1 MSSIYLH
8 IPFCKKRCTYCN
20 FFSTTTLEKQEQYVS
35 ALLKEIELRKDY
47 ISNPTTIYL
56 GGGTPST
63 LSHAHLDKIFT
74 ALDKNFNLSKVEEVT
89 IECNPDDL
97 NKDYIKGLR
106 SLPINRLSMGIQT
119 FAEEELKVLGRRHN
133 ASNAIKA
140 VEDVYNSGI
149 ENISIDLM
157 YALPNQ
163 TLKTW
168 EENLDTALNLP
179 ISHISAY
186 HLSYEEDTPLYK
198 LRNLAFDE
206 EKSLEFFNI
215 LREKTAE
222 KGFEH
227 YEISNWAKDGKYS
240 KHNTAYWQN
249 KPYLGIGA
257 GAHSFNL
264 QERRWNFSSL
274 SEYING
280 VLSGKEYSENEI
292 LTSED
297 KYNDLIITAL
307 RTKWGLDINLIEP
320 KYLKHF
326 HAEAEKFIKENHL
339 QITPEGKAILTH
351 SGIFISDYIMR
362 ELIVGAE

>member
-20 FFSTTTLEKQEQYVS
+20 FFSTTLLEKQEEYVNT
-35 ALLKEIELRKDY
+35 LLKEIELRKNY
-47 ISNPTTIYL
+47 ITNPSTIYL

-63 LSHAHLDKIFT
+63 LPIELLEKIFT
-74 ALDKNFNLSKVEEVT
+74 SLDKNFNLSNVEEVT

-97 NKDYIKGLR
+97 NIDYVKGLK

-119 FAEEELKVLGRRHN
+119 FNEEELKVLGRRHN
-133 ASNAIKA
+133 AKNAIKA
-140 VEDVYNSGI
+140 VENVYNSGI
-149 ENISIDLM
+149 KNISIDLM
-157 YALPNQ
+157 YALPGQ
-163 TLKTW
+163 SLSTW
-168 EENLDTALNLP
+168 EENLNTALSLP

-206 EKSLEFFNI
+206 EKSLEFFE
-215 LREKTAE
+215 LLSEKTAE

-240 KHNTAYWQN
+240 KHNSSYWQN

-257 GAHSFNL
+257 GAHSYNL
-264 QERRWNFSSL
+264 NERRWNFSSL
-274 SEYING
+274 NDYING
-280 VLSGKEYSENEI
+280 VLSESEYSENEI

-297 KYNDLIITAL
+297 KYNDLIITQL
-307 RTKWGLDINLIEP
+307 RTKWGLDINLIEG

-326 HAEAEKFIKENHL
+326 QRESEKFVKENHL
-339 QITPEGKAILTH
+339 KITNENRAILTH

-362 ELIVGAE
+362 ELMI

>member
-20 FFSTTTLEKQEQYVS
+20 FFSTTLLEKQEQYVG
-35 ALLKEIELRKDY
+35 ALLKEIELRKNY
-47 ISNPTTIYL
+47 ITNPTTIYL

-63 LSHAHLDKIFT
+63 LPIALLERIFT
-74 ALDKNFNLSKVEEVT
+74 SLDKNFNLSKLEEVT

-97 NKDYIKGLR
+97 NIDYVKGLK

-119 FAEEELKVLGRRHN
+119 FNEEELKVLGRRHN
-133 ASNAIKA
+133 AKNAIKA
-140 VEDVYNSGI
+140 VENVYNGGI

-157 YALPNQ
+157 YALPGQ
-163 TLKTW
+163 SLSTW
-168 EENLDTALNLP
+168 EENLNTALSLP

-206 EKSLEFFNI
+206 EKSLEFFE
-215 LREKTAE
+215 LLSEKTAE
-222 KGFEH
+222 KGFEY

-240 KHNTAYWQN
+240 KHNSAYWQN

-257 GAHSFNL
+257 GAHSYNL
-264 QERRWNFSSL
+264 NERRWNFSSL
-274 SEYING
+274 NDYING
-280 VLSGKEYSENEI
+280 VLSEEEYSENEI

-297 KYNDLIITAL
+297 KYNDLIITQL
-307 RTKWGLDINLIEP
+307 RTKWGLDINLIEG

-326 HAEAEKFIKENHL
+326 RTQAEKFVKENHL
-339 QITPEGKAILTH
+339 KITNENRAVLTH

-362 ELIVGAE
+362 ELII

>member
-20 FFSTTTLEKQEQYVS
+20 FFSTTLLEKQEQYVG
-35 ALLKEIELRKDY
+35 ALLKEIELRKNY
-47 ISNPTTIYL
+47 ITNPTTIYL

-63 LSHAHLDKIFT
+63 LPIAFLERIFT
-74 ALDKNFNLSKVEEVT
+74 SLDKNFNLSKLEEVT

-97 NKDYIKGLR
+97 NIDYVKGLK

-119 FAEEELKVLGRRHN
+119 FNEEELKVLGRRHN
-133 ASNAIKA
+133 AKNAIKA
-140 VEDVYNSGI
+140 VENVYNGGI

-157 YALPNQ
+157 YALPGQ
-163 TLKTW
+163 SLSTW
-168 EENLDTALNLP
+168 EENLNTALSLP

-206 EKSLEFFNI
+206 EKSLEFFE
-215 LREKTAE
+215 LLSEKTAE

-240 KHNTAYWQN
+240 KHNSAYWQN

-257 GAHSFNL
+257 GAHSYNL
-264 QERRWNFSSL
+264 NERRWNFSSL
-274 SEYING
+274 NDYING
-280 VLSGKEYSENEI
+280 VLSESEYSENEI

-297 KYNDLIITAL
+297 KYNDLIITQL
-307 RTKWGLDINLIEP
+307 RTKWGLDINLIEG

-326 HAEAEKFIKENHL
+326 RTQAEKFVKENHL
-339 QITPEGKAILTH
+339 KITNENRAVLTH

-362 ELIVGAE
+362 ELII

>member
-20 FFSTTTLEKQEQYVS
+20 FFSTTLLEKQEEYVNT
-35 ALLKEIELRKDY
+35 LLKEIELRKNY
-47 ISNPTTIYL
+47 ITNPSTIYL

-63 LSHAHLDKIFT
+63 LPIELLEKIFT
-74 ALDKNFNLSKVEEVT
+74 SLDKNFNLSNVEEVT

-97 NKDYIKGLR
+97 NIDYVKGLK

-119 FAEEELKVLGRRHN
+119 FNEEELKVLGRRHN
-133 ASNAIKA
+133 AKNAIKA
-140 VEDVYNSGI
+140 VENVYNSGI
-149 ENISIDLM
+149 KNISIDLM
-157 YALPNQ
+157 YALPGQ
-163 TLKTW
+163 SLSTW
-168 EENLDTALNLP
+168 EENLNIALSLP

-206 EKSLEFFNI
+206 EKSLEFFE
-215 LREKTAE
+215 LLSEKTAE

-240 KHNTAYWQN
+240 KHNSSYWQN

-257 GAHSFNL
+257 GAHSYNL
-264 QERRWNFSSL
+264 NERRWNFSSL
-274 SEYING
+274 NDYING
-280 VLSGKEYSENEI
+280 VLSESEYSENEI

-297 KYNDLIITAL
+297 KYNDLIITQL
-307 RTKWGLDINLIEP
+307 RTKWGLDINLIEG

-326 HAEAEKFIKENHL
+326 QRESEKFVKENHL
-339 QITPEGKAILTH
+339 KITNENRAILTH

-362 ELIVGAE
+362 ELMI